1 MSGTVNSSFVAIE
14 TLIKSNL
21 GEKCLINILMNI
33 SLGALRDYLECGK
46 NYKGAS
52 SKKKTDLVEMIVY
65 GHITDKINKMRI
77 EDISKKEANQILR
90 SNKILVKSL
99 PGYGNI
105 GLKRKET
112 MACDN
117 KECFIKIID

>member
-1 MSGTVNSSFVAIE
+1 
-14 TLIKSNL
+14 
-21 GEKCLINILMNI
+21 
-33 SLGALRDYLECGK
+33 
-46 NYKGAS
+46 
-52 SKKKTDLVEMIVY
+52 MIVY

-99 PGYGNI
+99 PGHGNI

-112 MACDN
+112 MAYDN
-117 KECFIKIID
+117 KECSIKIID